1 MNYKKVKLQKA
12 VGIINLIFGIILALG
27 GLVFMFWSRWI
38 VELIKSS
45 VDPSQTDFVDSI
57 FTSVVIIAGVILI
70 AVSVVMIVFSVKLL
84 KSPQIKADGRINER
98 NGIVIFFVVIDLLS
112 VLSSLYDM
120 FMGEFDFTTIIVMAA
135 YLAAAI
141 VGIISLKEAHHLPE
155 NANYSQYRQNA
166 SEISTPRQNPL
177 SRTRK
182 NPTILLTRTKP
193 TTIIVKK
200 LLKRKPST
208 RRLFSHNPAQPAAQQ
223 TA

>member
-27 GLVFMFWSRWI
+27 GLLFMLWTRWI
-38 VELIKSS
+38 VDLIKSS
-45 VDPSQTDFVDSI
+45 IDPSQTDIVDSI
-57 FTSVVIIAGVILI
+57 FTSLVIITGVILI

-112 VLSSLYDM
+112 VLGSLSDM

-155 NANYSQYRQNA
+155 NANYGQSRHNGFGNFDSSSSPPFENA
-166 SEISTPRQNPL
+166 QKSIDPFEQDNSDNNH
-177 SRTRK
+177 S
-182 NPTILLTRTKP
+182 
-193 TTIIVKK
+193 
-200 LLKRKPST
+200 
-208 RRLFSHNPAQPAAQQ
+208 
-223 TA
+223 

>member
-98 NGIVIFFVVIDLLS
+98 
-112 VLSSLYDM
+112 
-120 FMGEFDFTTIIVMAA
+120 
-135 YLAAAI
+135 
-141 VGIISLKEAHHLPE
+141 
-155 NANYSQYRQNA
+155 
-166 SEISTPRQNPL
+166 
-177 SRTRK
+177 
-182 NPTILLTRTKP
+182 
-193 TTIIVKK
+193 
-200 LLKRKPST
+200 
-208 RRLFSHNPAQPAAQQ
+208 